1 MMQNETTN
9 SLPVKTARA
18 VSLIFNPLFL
28 PIYGLLIVLF
38 APTLFWYLPFKV
50 KEILFFIY
58 LINNLL
64 IPVSLIPFFRYR
76 HIISSIVIENRRERV
91 IPLITVSFLY
101 SVTSFIM
108 FRLQIPVFLKA
119 YSYALTILAVTL
131 LVINLK
137 WKISLHSAGAG
148 ALTALVLV
156 LSLKM
161 SSGLPFLMI
170 FSILISGI
178 ILSSRLRLNTHG
190 PSEVYTGFI
199 TGFAVLAACILLFQ

>member
-1 MMQNETTN
+1 MQNETTK
-9 SLPVKTARA
+9 SLPMKTARA
-18 VSLIFNPLFL
+18 VSFIFNPLFM
-28 PIYGLLIVLF
+28 PIYGLLIIFF

-50 KEILFFIY
+50 KEILFFIFI
-58 LINNLL
+58 INNLL

-76 HIISSIVIENRRERV
+76 HIISSIVIENRRERL

-101 SVTSFIM
+101 LVTSFIM

-119 YSYALTILAVTL
+119 YSYAITLITIAL

-156 LSLKM
+156 LSMKL
-161 SSGLPFLMI
+161 SSGLPLLI
-170 FSILISGI
+170 ILSVLISGI
-178 ILSSRLRLNTHG
+178 ILSSRLRLNTNS
-190 PSEVYTGFI
+190 PSEVYSGFVTGFVI
-199 TGFAVLAACILLFQ
+199 LAACILLFQ